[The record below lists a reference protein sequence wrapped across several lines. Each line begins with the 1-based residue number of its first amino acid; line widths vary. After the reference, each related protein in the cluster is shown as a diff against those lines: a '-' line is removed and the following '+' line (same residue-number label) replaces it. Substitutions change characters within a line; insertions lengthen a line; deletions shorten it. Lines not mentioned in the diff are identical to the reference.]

1 MYPKW
6 LTDVVMVKKSNGNW
20 RMCMDFTDL
29 NKVYPKDSFP
39 LFKIDK
45 LVDSM
50 VGFEYLTSLDANS
63 RYQVLMH
70 LNDKEKM
77 TLITEKFFFFCYQA
91 MPFGLKNTGTTY

>member
-6 LTDVVMVKKSNGNW
+6 VADVVMVKKSNENW

-29 NKVYPKDSFP
+29 NKVCPKDSFP
-39 LFKIDK
+39 LLKIDK
-45 LVDSM
+45 LVDST

-63 RYQVLMH
+63 GYQVPMH

-77 TLITEKFFFFCYQA
+77 TFITEKKTFCYQA
-91 MPFGLKNTGTTY
+91 MPFGLKNTGATY